1 MVMVEEEKETSWSLK
16 DGLIIIPFF
25 ASGLALTWEVG
36 FFLRIKGGAFGL
48 FSIAEHVTF
57 SLQALPAA
65 LSLATLIIMA
75 SYYKN
80 ILDVYGAATGVSSSH
95 GFIFEKFKRF
105 FWVICL
111 LVVLIILLLAKLEL
125 FHLRIADV
133 NVGHVLVRIIGLVI
147 AIAMFWL
154 INVSRSGVM
163 ICLGILFA
171 FTLAYGVGVDT
182 AQNEVQSNRPLNV
195 VRITGKGTNESS
207 EIRVRVLR
215 TGERGVLFFDPAD
228 RSFGL
233 LPWDAIRRM
242 DWSISPIMER

>member
-1 MVMVEEEKETSWSLK
+1 
-16 DGLIIIPFF
+16 
-25 ASGLALTWEVG
+25 
-36 FFLRIKGGAFGL
+36 
-48 FSIAEHVTF
+48 
-57 SLQALPAA
+57 
-65 LSLATLIIMA
+65 
-75 SYYKN
+75 
-80 ILDVYGAATGVSSSH
+80 
-95 GFIFEKFKRF
+95 
-105 FWVICL
+105 
-111 LVVLIILLLAKLEL
+111 
-125 FHLRIADV
+125 
-133 NVGHVLVRIIGLVI
+133 VI